1 MIQAELK
8 DANPCRHIY
17 QRVAAEICPDCGR
30 DTHETDFAIQGE
42 LHRKWIEDGK
52 ADWNI
57 CPLGGTLRG
66 WWSI

>member
-1 MIQAELK
+1 L
-8 DANPCRHIY
+8 
-17 QRVAAEICPDCGR
+17 QR
-30 DTHETDFAIQGE
+30 Q
-42 LHRKWIEDGK
+42 LHKQWIEDGK